1 MRSPGLP
8 LAIPL
13 VAVLLAACGTG
24 SGASPV
30 TATPDVANPTPVIAN
45 PTPVIASPATSSDP
59 YWLRLSTFQAIPPL
73 NLFGNLEQG
82 GDHRRR
88 DLCRPRVPSTAIY
101 PRPAGHAAHRASAQR
116 RTARRPSWQWAGNLG
131 LPGPAGRTS
140 WGDGGLAGGITRV
153 RSTSPWKVDGS
164 RFTRAAIRRMRPGI
178 PRPAARRRSA
188 SSGAGSPACRR
199 RSPASSAPRE
209 RTSSRLTRSWWGST
223 ADPRRPGQLQQIMD
237 WPLDTPLATL
247 GAPWRTGHA
256 RCGDGGGFDTGR
268 ARPSIEQANQ
278 LTQWVQD
285 PSTSATFGLTVR
297 PLVPGE
303 DRCREIFGPG

>member
-73 NLFGNLEQG
+73 NLFGNLDEAVITADG
-82 GDHRRR
+82 TYV
-88 DLCRPRVPSTAIY
+88 VPGAVDAIY
-101 PRPAGHAAHRASAQR
+101 PGPQVMPLTGRQLSADGKA
-116 RTARRPSWQWAGNLG
+116 TIMQWAGDLG
-131 LPGPAGRTS
+131 LLAGRTDFM
-140 WGDGGLAGGITRV
+140 GDGGLAGGITGQVDLTVEGGRV
-153 RSTSPWKVDGS
+153 TLTGLPSAD
-164 RFTRAAIRRMRPGI
+164 AAD
-178 PRPAARRRSA
+178 PAP
-188 SSGAGSPACRR
+188 GSPEAFGEFWRR
-199 RSPASSAPRE
+199 VSSLPTSLPGELGPEGAYVPPAYSILVGSAPIPE
-209 RTSSRLTRSWWGST
+209 AG
-223 ADPRRPGQLQQIMD
+223 AAAQIMD
-237 WPLDTPLATL
+237 WPLDTPLATF
-247 GAPWRTGHA
+247 GGPVANGTA
-256 RCGDGGGFDTGR
+256 RCGTVEGSDADTL
-268 ARPSIEQANQ
+268 RPSIEQANQ